1 MGIFHATFGGRE
13 LVAPSALPRDLLSRM
28 LARRSARA
36 GILLAGLLAALSLV
50 GPAVL
55 PDRPDRISLNEK
67 LIAPSLRHP
76 LGTDQY
82 GRDQVAR
89 IADGGRRSLG
99 AALLV
104 LGGTLLLSLVAGITV
119 GMIGGF
125 IDAVA
130 MRIVDVLLALPPL
143 VLALAV
149 VGVLGV
155 GFENLVLAMILS
167 SWAYYARLA
176 RGYVQLARR
185 RQDVIAARLAG
196 ITWPRVV
203 AGHIVPGVAAQL
215 AVVATLDLGGVIIG
229 ISGLSFLGLGVQ
241 PPDAEWGAMLAE
253 SRMFFTT
260 APWLLLAPAAAI
272 FLSVVSANLI
282 GNALRDAADYG
293 SSGGGGA

>member
-1 MGIFHATFGGRE
+1 MMGIFRATFGGRE
-13 LVAPSALPRDLLSRM
+13 LAAPPRDVTGRM

-36 GILLAGLLAALSLV
+36 GILLAGLLAALSLA

-55 PDRPDRISLNEK
+55 PDRPDRISLDEK
-67 LIAPSLRHP
+67 LVAPSIEHP

-82 GRDQVAR
+82 GRDQLAR

-104 LGGTLLLSLVAGITV
+104 LGGTLLLSLVAGVTV
-119 GMIGGF
+119 GMVGGF
-125 IDAVA
+125 IDAAA

-155 GFENLVLAMILS
+155 GFENLVLAMVLS
-167 SWAYYARLA
+167 SWAYYAKLA
-176 RGYVQLARR
+176 RGYVQLARH

-196 ITWPRVV
+196 IGWPRVV
-203 AGHIVPGVAAQL
+203 AGHVVPGVAAQL

-241 PPDAEWGAMLAE
+241 PPAAEWGAMLAE
-253 SRMFFTT
+253 SRLFFTT

-272 FLSVVSANLI
+272 FLSVMSANLI
-282 GNALRDAADYG
+282 GNALRDAADCGG
-293 SSGGGGA
+293 SSGGVGA